1 MSQLEYGSYLQL
13 QKLLSAQAMES
24 TKKGAPAHDEM
35 LFIIIHQTYELWFKQ
50 ILYELDL
57 IQSVFGGTVVDD
69 ADLGRAVHAAERIV
83 RIEQLL
89 VSQIDI
95 LETMTPMDFLEFRN
109 LLMPASGFQSE
120 QFRLIEVRMG
130 LKRDAR
136 LAFDGASFDAR
147 LSAEGRGKVVAAEA
161 KPSLREQVDAWLSRT
176 PFVDMGG
183 YKFREAY
190 EAALNAMLAQD

>member
-1 MSQLEYGSYLQL
+1 MSSLDYASYLKLPQL
-13 QKLLSAQAMES
+13 LAAQDLESAKHGQ
-24 TKKGAPAHDEM
+24 PAHDEM
-35 LFIIIHQTYELWFKQ
+35 LFIVIHQTYELWFKQ

-57 IQSVFGGTVVDD
+57 IQAIFSGPVVDD

-83 RIEQLL
+83 RIEHLL

-120 QFRLIEVRMG
+120 QFRLIEVRLG
-130 LKRDAR
+130 LKHDAR

-147 LSAEGRGKVVAAEA
+147 LPEEAPAHIAAA
-161 KPSLREQVDAWLSRT
+161 
-176 PFVDMGG
+176 
-183 YKFREAY
+183 
-190 EAALNAMLAQD
+190 